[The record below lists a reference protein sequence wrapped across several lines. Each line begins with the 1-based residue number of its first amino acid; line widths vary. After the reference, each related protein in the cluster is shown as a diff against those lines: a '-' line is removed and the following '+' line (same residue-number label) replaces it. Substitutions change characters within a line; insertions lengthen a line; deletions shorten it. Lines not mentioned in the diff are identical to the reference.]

1 MSTSAQRSLSLFYS
15 SSEIHARLSQ
25 SNYFSRPL
33 FFLPDNITVVG
44 VSLRSLLFSL
54 LSESNLRPPFHLPMP
69 WEEEEE
75 EEEEGAYE
83 CDARALGLRG
93 KKRGRC
99 DAQTGVNAQGG

>member
-1 MSTSAQRSLSLFYS
+1 MSTSAQQRSLSLFYS
-15 SSEIHARLSQ
+15 AEIHAKLSQ

-75 EEEEGAYE
+75 EEEGAYE

-99 DAQTGVNAQGG
+99 DAQTGVNALGG